1 MKPCRWFTPFAT
13 IHICDLS
20 TAPSFP
26 VSGILNMLDLVDF
39 HGKSTIPKTCRNVS
53 RGSPKMSYLELGNYD
68 STRTD
73 GVHSRHCYLNLP
85 ILCGAM
91 PAPDLPQ
98 KRKLDGS
105 ASSSADPF
113 EHQVHGDLPSKGKV
127 LALFPV
133 SIKFKC
139 PFITKICIYGLL
151 LGSNRQAL
159 ARRARTSALPAKT
172 LKIHFVP
179 LPLPKA
185 GTDKLP

>member
-1 MKPCRWFTPFAT
+1 M
-13 IHICDLS
+13 
-20 TAPSFP
+20 
-26 VSGILNMLDLVDF
+26 
-39 HGKSTIPKTCRNVS
+39 S

-139 PFITKICIYGLL
+139 PFITKNCIYGLL

>member
-53 RGSPKMSYLELGNYD
+53 KRDIANLIIQKNVSKRVERSPKMSYLELGDYD

-113 EHQVHGDLPSKGKV
+113 EHQVHGDLPSKV
-127 LALFPV
+127 RSLLFFQCQSNSSV
-133 SIKFKC
+133 HSQQKFVYMVYC
-139 PFITKICIYGLL
+139 WVRT
-151 LGSNRQAL
+151 
-159 ARRARTSALPAKT
+159 ARLWQEGQGRA
-172 LKIHFVP
+172 HCQQ
-179 LPLPKA
+179 
-185 GTDKLP
+185 KL